1 MSSSEGLKA
10 EIRVLSYLLLFIFIG
25 HQHSTRPPS
34 SRSLHNSKHE
44 LPDRQSISPT
54 PQYNMANP
62 PHPRF
67 SSDPKLDYI
76 LLHTGLKVAETLSL
90 AVPPAYLIF
99 HAIRGKRP
107 FSVNRFLGAT
117 WMTSLGGAALS
128 MPVAYYKLKD
138 EPEVAMQNRMERL
151 VSGL

>member
-1 MSSSEGLKA
+1 
-10 EIRVLSYLLLFIFIG
+10 
-25 HQHSTRPPS
+25 
-34 SRSLHNSKHE
+34 
-44 LPDRQSISPT
+44 
-54 PQYNMANP
+54 MANP

-99 HAIRGKRP
+99 HAFRGKRP
-107 FSVNRFLGAT
+107 FSINRFLGTT
-117 WMTSLGGAALS
+117 WMTSLAGAAAS

-138 EPEVAMQNRMERL
+138 EPEVAMQNRMDRL
-151 VSGL
+151 VSTSW